1 MSYLIDMRKA
11 TVYRGNTKV
20 LDQLSLTLPRERSI
34 VILGPNGAGKTT
46 LLKLLM
52 RELYPVK
59 QSDSWIKILGQE
71 TWNVWE
77 LRRSLGFVSQDLQNR
92 YVGYV
97 TGIEVVL
104 SGFYSSVGVWY
115 HQSYATEAKESSERL
130 MEELQIQHLR
140 DKQFSRMSTGEQR
153 RFLLARALV
162 SNPATLVLDEPTSG
176 LDLTATFQYLSIIRK
191 LMSAGKQI
199 VLVTHFIHEIPPEV
213 SFVVLMKE
221 GRVVASGEKSE
232 MMTSEQLGELY
243 GTELRL
249 ICENGYY
256 QAVPDD

>member
-1 MSYLIDMRKA
+1 MDYLIDMRNA

-20 LDQLSLTLPRERSI
+20 LDQLSLTLPRERNI

-92 YVGYV
+92 YFGYV
-97 TGIEVVL
+97 PGIEVVL
-104 SGFYSSVGVWY
+104 SGFYSSVGVWD
-115 HQSYATEAKESSERL
+115 HQSYATEAKENSEHL

-162 SNPATLVLDEPTSG
+162 SDPATLVLDEPTSG

-191 LMSAGKQI
+191 LMSTGKQI
-199 VLVTHFIHEIPPEV
+199 VLVTHFIHEIPPEI

-249 ICENGYY
+249 VCENGYY
-256 QAVPDD
+256 QAVPND

>member
-20 LDQLSLTLPRERSI
+20 LDQLSLTLPRERNI

-104 SGFYSSVGVWY
+104 SGFYSSVGVWD

-221 GRVVASGEKSE
+221 GRVVASGEKSK

>member
-1 MSYLIDMRKA
+1 MNDLIDMRNA

-20 LDQLSLTLPRERSI
+20 LDQLSLTLPRGRNI

-92 YVGYV
+92 YFGYV

-104 SGFYSSVGVWY
+104 SGFYSSVGVWD
-115 HQSYATEAKESSERL
+115 HQNYATEAEESSEHL
-130 MEELQIQHLR
+130 MGELQIQHLR

-162 SNPATLVLDEPTSG
+162 SDPATLVLDEPTSG
-176 LDLTATFQYLSIIRK
+176 LDLTATFQYLSIIRN
-191 LMSAGKQI
+191 LMNAGKQI

-249 ICENGYY
+249 VCENGYY